1 MDWTEAVFRIKG
13 PDDIPGSNGKIEA
26 FGTGFACGKNG
37 DAMIVVTC
45 WHVVRE
51 IGEQYLRIRGI
62 IAANCREPGAK
73 LLRQHA
79 PEYLRIKG
87 WPCELVS
94 SDGDN
99 DLDLAVLQ
107 VTGLATGDLLELAP
121 DPDSDELMFVTYG
134 YEPDGRKLSGT
145 LGARISRQ
153 HASGDDVMAW
163 DYYLREGARAFE
175 KVKDGY
181 SGAPICN
188 ASTHR
193 VVAVITHR
201 QGTDKG
207 FAIDIA
213 NLERVYPPAAELLAP
228 AQAGG
233 HNEYALET
241 DVPLVKMLDHS
252 RQLGE
257 LKGLPRGAGAHA
269 VIWFEACSEDWPSYL
284 ADHACLD
291 PYPEDEAHLPV
302 PIELNLRRSDR
313 DAFREAL
320 FDKVPGACTTTGG
333 ASLADVSRWLG
344 GPLLRIIYVP
354 FVLDGEWRHLDEVM
368 AGAQETLGGLGELA
382 AGTRVLVL
390 FACMPDGARA
400 PWFWTWFGRHR
411 LQRRCPGARNI
422 PAMRPLTK
430 GDIENWHSAFPSRWR
445 QHYDRDRLKG
455 DLLTLFEKRP
465 QGIRYQEVRK
475 FLVDDDA
482 LGRARR
488 RPDTPRGG

>member
-1 MDWTEAVFRIKG
+1 MDGWKNAVFRITGPERKG
-13 PDDIPGSNGKIEA
+13 KVH
-26 FGTGFACGKNG
+26 GTGFACGWDR
-37 DAMIVVTC
+37 DAVLVVTC
-45 WHVVRE
+45 WHVVQD
-51 IGEQYLRIRGI
+51 IGIDQLHIRGK
-62 IAANCREPGAK
+62 R
-73 LLRQHA
+73 
-79 PEYLRIKG
+79 
-87 WPCELVS
+87 CELAS
-94 SDGDN
+94 HPGDD
-99 DLDLAVLQ
+99 DLDLAVLR
-107 VTGLATGDLLELAP
+107 VAGLSGVEPLILGGNAAKGQAFD
-121 DPDSDELMFVTYG
+121 TYG
-134 YEPDGRKLSGT
+134 YEPVGRPLSCT
-145 LGARISRQ
+145 LGAQTSRP
-153 HASGDDVMAW
+153 HASNDDVPAW
-163 DYYLREGARAFE
+163 DYYLWDGARPLE
-175 KVKDGY
+175 EVKDGY
-181 SGAPICN
+181 SGAPLCD
-188 ASTHR
+188 ALTHR

-201 QGTDKG
+201 KGTDKG

-213 NLERVYPPAAELLAP
+213 NLERVYRPAARLLAP
-228 AQAGG
+228 VQAGG
-233 HNEYALET
+233 RNEYALET

-257 LKGLPRGAGAHA
+257 LKGLLRGVGAHA

-333 ASLADVSRWLG
+333 ASPADVCRWLG
-344 GPLLRIIYVP
+344 GTSLRIIYVP
-354 FVLDGEWRHLDEVM
+354 FVLDGKWRHLNEVM
-368 AGAQETLGGLGELA
+368 AGAQETLDALGELA

-411 LQRRCPGARNI
+411 LQRRCPGARHL

-488 RPDTPRGG
+488 RSDTPRGG